1 MSELIAGGGAAG
13 IFISQYT
20 GPPRDDGTA
29 RRYQITRRTL
39 DDLDGILTLSP
50 AQLAEL
56 YAALDGLARASSA
69 GLTPPPQ
76 PGPCTHTLPHPEFL
90 TDGWAIVTW
99 LENEYPGRNAQRM
112 AAVLTALLDV
122 LESVADAQKGTPAC

>member
-1 MSELIAGGGAAG
+1 MSELIAGGGPAG

-76 PGPCTHTLPHPEFL
+76 PGPCTHTIPDPQQLL
-90 TDGWAIVTW
+90 YGYGVATW
-99 LENEYPGRNAQRM
+99 LREYQGRHGADM
-112 AAVLTALLDV
+112 ADGIEALLAV
-122 LESVADAQKGTPAC
+122 LESVNDAQKGTPAC